1 MKKWYVFDKYDCF
14 DHCDTMEQAAKAAA
28 WLIGAEFKGVHI
40 KELTENEFEDYLK
53 TA

>member
-14 DHCDTMEQAAKAAA
+14 DHCDTLEQAAKSAA
-28 WLIGAEFKGVHI
+28 WLIGQKFAGVHI
-40 KELTENEFEDYLK
+40 KELTATEFEAYLK